1 MQKTPVCSLGWED
14 PLEGRVPY
22 SGILA
27 WRIPTEEPGRLT
39 QSPWS
44 CKFVGHNWAAKY
56 IIQCTYVHTH
66 IFTFNLQRFLSFPWC
81 QSVQVFEHFSGLLW
95 KTSVLYMRQVFFF
108 FCSGI
113 TIFDLWDQ
121 GNCYLHIWL
130 LQRNWCPSWKTK
142 IRNVHN
148 MEQNLWLNTWL

>member
-14 PLEGRVPY
+14 PLEGRVTY

-108 FCSGI
+108 VVALLFLIYEIRETAIYTSDFFKGI
-113 TIFDLWDQ
+113 DVHLGKQKSEMFTIWNKTFD
-121 GNCYLHIWL
+121 
-130 LQRNWCPSWKTK
+130 
-142 IRNVHN
+142 
-148 MEQNLWLNTWL
+148 